1 MKSLDRYLNEWKTK
15 IKEMLYEM
23 SNFRK
28 AGTLITNGSL
38 NIIHLVLYT
47 EQKFSIFLTR
57 QQQSRTN

>member
-28 AGTLITNGSL
+28 AGTLITNG
-38 NIIHLVLYT
+38 H
-47 EQKFSIFLTR
+47 
-57 QQQSRTN
+57 